1 MSLLLSPVKIANLEL
16 NNRVVMSPMCMYEVQ
31 KKDGV
36 LEPFHFAHYGARALA
51 KVGMV
56 VTEATAVLP
65 DGRISDWDLGL
76 WNDEQADKLTELTT
90 MLHSFGTKV
99 GVQLNHAGRKAENA
113 QIVSAPSAIPFSS
126 DYATPHELNESEIQA
141 VKDAFVSAAKR
152 AKRAGVDMIE
162 IHGAH
167 GYLLDQFLSALTNQR
182 TDQYG
187 GSLEN
192 RYRLVHEVVTSV
204 RAVFDGSLWI
214 RLSLTD
220 YDDSGVQNSLDD
232 WKQVAKWLEADGV
245 DLIDVS
251 TGGLINAA
259 PNFPVHDG
267 YQTPFATE
275 LKQAVSVPVSTVGLL
290 DNPGLC
296 EYILQNHQA
305 DLILEGRALL
315 RNTNW
320 LSDAAKQ
327 LHDHDFKPYNASY
340 ERGQK

>member
-16 NNRVVMSPMCMYEVQ
+16 NNRVVMSPMCMYSVQ
-31 KKDGV
+31 KRDGV
-36 LEPFHFAHYGARALA
+36 LEPFHFVHYGARALA

-56 VTEATAVLP
+56 ITEATAVLP
-65 DGRISDWDLGL
+65 NGRISDRDLGL
-76 WNDEQADKLTELTT
+76 WNEEQADKLSELVDW
-90 MLHSFGTKV
+90 LHSFGTKV
-99 GVQLNHAGRKAENA
+99 GVQLNHAGRKAEDA
-113 QIVSAPSAIPFSS
+113 EIVSAPSLLQYSA
-126 DYATPHELNESEIQA
+126 DYSKPHELDRPEIKEIKA
-141 VKDAFVSAAKR
+141 AFVKAAER
-152 AKRAGVDMIE
+152 AQRAGVDMLE

-167 GYLLDQFLSALTNQR
+167 GYLLDQFLSALTNHR
-182 TDQYG
+182 TDEYG
-187 GSLEN
+187 GSLKN
-192 RYRLVHEVVTSV
+192 RYRLVHEIVTEI
-204 RAVFDGSLWI
+204 RARFNGSLWI

-220 YDDSGVQNSLDD
+220 YDETGVQNTIDD
-232 WKQVAKWLEADGV
+232 WKQVGKWLEADGI

-251 TGGLINAA
+251 TGGLINKA
-259 PNFPVHDG
+259 PNLPVHDG

-275 LKQAVSVPVSTVGLL
+275 LKAAVSIPVSTVGLL

-327 LHDHDFKPYNASY
+327 LHDHDFKAYNGSY
-340 ERGQK
+340 QRGQK